1 MELGPIEILV
11 IGFPENNFTGEIAPA
26 LADLVETGL
35 IRVIDLVFIAKD
47 ADGNV
52 LGVELSEL
60 DDSVKVLFQPHVL
73 EPAGMIA
80 DEDVEDIGAGL
91 KPDSSAA
98 ILLVEHVW
106 ATRFQQAVADA
117 GGQLI
122 SSLRIPKEVIDMV
135 LADS

>member
-106 ATRFQQAVADA
+106 ATRFQRAVADA